1 MASRHSRPLALLG
14 LIVVFWPSI
23 AANAAIVLTVKQDGS
38 DVVISGSGS
47 ANTTDLYNPPTN
59 PTPRYDYTNV
69 LTYNQIYAGPAAF
82 PNYPNTPDVDVNQW
96 SGLTGPSSF
105 GNDPNFTANPK
116 TGSGDLF
123 GLVSQNGTG
132 KSILVLPLNYVS
144 GAILDGTS
152 RFNDSTLAGLGLS
165 PGVFSWSWGSHP
177 NADSFQIKVEPVP
190 VPAPL
195 PLAGIA
201 VAWRL
206 AKRMRSASRD
216 QRRQDRF
223 KIPQSIQ

>member
-1 MASRHSRPLALLG
+1 MASRYRRHLAALG
-14 LIVVFWPSI
+14 LIAVFWPSI
-23 AANAAIVLTVKQDGS
+23 AAHAAIVLTVKQDGS

-47 ANTTDLYNPPTN
+47 ANTTDLSN

-69 LTYNQIYAGPAAF
+69 LTYNHIYAGPAAF
-82 PNYPNTPDVDVNQW
+82 TNHPNTPDVDVNLW

-105 GNDPNFTANPK
+105 GNDPFFSANPS
-116 TGSGDLF
+116 TGFGDLF

-132 KSILVLPLNYVS
+132 QSILVLPLNYVS
-144 GAILDGTS
+144 GAILNGTS
-152 RFNDSTLAGLGLS
+152 RFNNSTLAGLGLS
-165 PGVFSWSWGSHP
+165 PGLFSWSWGSHP
-177 NADSFQIKVEPVP
+177 NADSFQIKVEAVP

-206 AKRMRSASRD
+206 AKRMRRASRD